1 MEPYNVLIRV
11 FVFPSPGPFAWLPAL
26 VLAPNLYLAA
36 LAPNLYFPALNPLL
50 DSWPRPPGLVPNL
63 YLPALAPNLYLPALT
78 PNLFLPAL
86 TPNLCLPQI
95 CIYRFNPAWV
105 CIYWSCIPNLYLL
118 ALVYDSYAHRL
129 LSWFTYNDAE

>member
-1 MEPYNVLIRV
+1 MEIYNILIRV
-11 FVFPSPGPFAWLPAL
+11 FVFPGPRSFAWPPAL

-36 LAPNLYFPALNPLL
+36 LTPNLYFPALNPLL
-50 DSWPRPPGLVPNL
+50 GPRPRPPALVPNL
-63 YLPALAPNLYLPALT
+63 YLAATT

-95 CIYRFNPAWV
+95 CIYRLNPSWV
-105 CIYWSCIPNLYLL
+105 CIYWPCLPNLYLL
-118 ALVYDSYAHRL
+118 ALVYDLYALRL